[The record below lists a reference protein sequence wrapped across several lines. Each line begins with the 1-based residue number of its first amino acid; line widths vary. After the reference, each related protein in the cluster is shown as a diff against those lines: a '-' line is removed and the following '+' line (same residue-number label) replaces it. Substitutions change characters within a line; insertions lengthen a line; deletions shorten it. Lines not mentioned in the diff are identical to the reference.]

1 MDEVRKYVAAL
12 ENPAYPL
19 AEFMWLN
26 PHQARVVAELSEGQ
40 VLSVQISHHVGWHAS
55 VGGQPRR
62 VYADGLGLMV
72 IEPECGGHCVVE
84 LSYDGGLEMTV
95 AKIVGYLTILLGI
108 GWVLR
113 ARSRTSGK
121 S

>member
-1 MDEVRKYVAAL
+1 MHEVRKYVAAL
-12 ENPAYPL
+12 EEPVYPL
-19 AEFMWLN
+19 AEFTWIN
-26 PHQARVVAELSEGQ
+26 PHQARVVVELSKGQ

-95 AKIVGYLTILLGI
+95 ARIVSYLTILLGI